1 VVIVRVGEA
10 WAAAGPYTD
19 RHDCYA
25 GVGEATI
32 YVERDSRGAGVGKTL
47 LNALA
52 DAVGFMIAVSAR

>member
-1 VVIVRVGEA
+1 MFIVRVGDA

-52 DAVGFMIAVSAR
+52 DGGRVNDRRFAR